1 MSGKEQHTQRYASPN
16 KLFEYMDSAKPIIAS
31 NLPSVKEVLMNNKN
45 CILFEPDNVDD
56 LVDKIQFLS
65 SSKELMYKIA
75 ENAKKDAQNY
85 TWDKRVEKIYN
96 HVQNFIK
103 MQS

>member
-1 MSGKEQHTQRYASPN
+1 MIAFITFLAQFLERLDNQDEKDWQGLEQYTGKG
-16 KLFEYMDSAKPIIAS
+16 D
-31 NLPSVKEVLMNNKN
+31 EVLKMQLAKTQKAHQKAEKAHQDA
-45 CILFEPDNVDD
+45 IF
-56 LVDKIQFLS
+56 
-65 SSKELMYKIA
+65 A